1 MKSSILAAL
10 TVAVLAA
17 GTVADTS
24 APLPAHAAT
33 VAPPANTQTST
44 APKGNV
50 VSNGRTWKQ
59 TYRQDFTTDA
69 PTGTVAKRYP
79 GMGLYDGFSD
89 TSGQGRYTPSKVL
102 SVQKSALDFWLR
114 SDRGQPLAAAVMP
127 DGYKPHTT
135 GRVSIRY
142 KTTKTP
148 GYKFV
153 VMLWP
158 SSDNWNEGEIDW
170 PEATL
175 GAKPRPASAIPGTLS
190 SRGMVFQPERETF
203 AATDTAV
210 YHVAT
215 TEWDAKAVRFY
226 WDGKLVASTTKA
238 VPKKP
243 MRVTLQAETDIGTR
257 VSTTASGHVKVD
269 WVTIY
274 D

>member
-1 MKSSILAAL
+1 MKTSIVAAL

-17 GTVADTS
+17 GAVADTS
-24 APLPAHAAT
+24 APDTAIAAT
-33 VAPPANTQTST
+33 PVGNTVTA

-50 VSNGRTWKQ
+50 LSNGRTWKQ
-59 TYRQDFTTDA
+59 TYRQDFTTAA
-69 PTGTVAKRYP
+69 PLGKVAAKYP
-79 GMGLYDGFSD
+79 GMGLYDGFND
-89 TSGQGRYTPSKVL
+89 TSGQGRYAPSKVL
-102 SVQKSALDFWLR
+102 SVQNGALDFWLR
-114 SDRGQPLAAAVMP
+114 SDRGQPLSAAVMP
-127 DGYKPHTT
+127 DGYKPHKT

-153 VMLWP
+153 VILWP

-175 GAKPRPASAIPGTLS
+175 GNKPRPASAVPGS
-190 SRGMVFQPERETF
+190 MSNRGMVFQPEKEMF
-203 AATDTAV
+203 AATDTSQ

-215 TEWDAKAVRFY
+215 TEWDRNIVRFY

-238 VPKKP
+238 VPTKP
-243 MRVTLQAETDIGTR
+243 MRVTLQAETDIGKR
-257 VSTTASGHVKVD
+257 VPTTASGHVSVD
-269 WVTIY
+269 WIAIY

>member
-1 MKSSILAAL
+1 MQSSIVAAL
-10 TVAVLAA
+10 TVAVLAVGA
-17 GTVADTS
+17 VADVSAPPSASAAPTSTTTTS
-24 APLPAHAAT
+24 AP
-33 VAPPANTQTST
+33 
-44 APKGNV
+44 KGTV

-59 TYRQDFTTDA
+59 TYRQDFATAA
-69 PTGTVAKRYP
+69 PAGEVAAKYP

-102 SVQKSALDFWLR
+102 SVQNGALDFWLR

-127 DGYKPHTT
+127 DGYAPHRT

-153 VMLWP
+153 VILWP
-158 SSDNWNEGEIDW
+158 SSDRWNEGEIDW
-170 PEATL
+170 PEAAL
-175 GAKPRPASAIPGTLS
+175 GAKPRPASAIPGSLRNGAMT
-190 SRGMVFQPERETF
+190 FQPERETF
-203 AATDTAV
+203 AATDTSS

-215 TEWDAKAVRFY
+215 TEWDSKVVRFF

-238 VPKKP
+238 VPTKP
-243 MRVTLQAETDIGTR
+243 MRVTLQAETDTGGR
-257 VSTTASGHVKVD
+257 VPAGASGHVSVD
-269 WVTIY
+269 WIAIY

>member
-1 MKSSILAAL
+1 MKTSIVAAL

-24 APLPAHAAT
+24 APVPASAAT
-33 VAPPANTQTST
+33 TSNVT
-44 APKGNV
+44 TVAPKGNV

-59 TYRQDFTTDA
+59 THRQDFTTAA
-69 PTGTVAKRYP
+69 PVGKFAQKYP
-79 GMGLYDGFSD
+79 GVGLYDGFSD
-89 TSGQGRYTPSKVL
+89 TSGKGRYTPSKVL
-102 SVQKSALDFWLR
+102 SVHDGALDFWLR
-114 SDRGQPLAAAVMP
+114 SDRGQPMSAAVMP
-127 DGYKPHTT
+127 DGYKPHRT

-153 VMLWP
+153 AILWP

-170 PEATL
+170 PEAAL
-175 GAKPRPASAIPGTLS
+175 GAKPRPASAVPGSMTQ
-190 SRGMVFQPERETF
+190 RGMVFQPERETY
-203 AATDTAV
+203 AATDTTG

-215 TEWDAKAVRFY
+215 TEWDAKVVRFY

-238 VPKKP
+238 VPTKP
-243 MRVTLQAETDIGTR
+243 MRVTLQAETDIGVKTP
-257 VSTTASGHVKVD
+257 TTASGHVNVD
-269 WVTIY
+269 WITIY

>member
-1 MKSSILAAL
+1 MKTSIVAAL

-17 GTVADTS
+17 GAVADTS
-24 APLPAHAAT
+24 APAPASA
-33 VAPPANTQTST
+33 APPANAYTTT

-59 TYRQDFTTDA
+59 TYRQDFDTAA

-79 GMGLYDGFSD
+79 GMGLYDGFAD

-102 SVQKSALDFWLR
+102 SVSNSALDFYLK
-114 SDRGQPLAAAVMP
+114 SDAGRPMAAAVMP

-142 KTTKTP
+142 KTTNTP

-158 SSDNWNEGEIDW
+158 NSDNWNEGEIDW

-175 GAKPRPASAIPGTLS
+175 GAKPRPASAVPGSMST
-190 SRGMVFQPERETF
+190 RGMVFQPERETF
-203 AATDTAV
+203 APTDTSL

-215 TEWDAKAVRFY
+215 TEWDRTAVRFY

-238 VPKKP
+238 VPTKP
-243 MRVTLQAETDIGTR
+243 MRVTLQAETDTGSRTPAK
-257 VSTTASGHVKVD
+257 ASGHVKVD

>member
-1 MKSSILAAL
+1 MKTSIVAAL

-24 APLPAHAAT
+24 ATLPASAAST
-33 VAPPANTQTST
+33 ANVTTA

-59 TYRQDFTTDA
+59 TYRQDFTTAA
-69 PTGTVAKRYP
+69 PRGTVAAKYP

-89 TSGQGRYTPSKVL
+89 TSGQGRYAPSKVL
-102 SVQKSALDFWLR
+102 SVQNGVLDFWLR

-127 DGYKPHTT
+127 DGYKPHRT
-135 GRVSIRY
+135 GRLSIRY

-170 PEATL
+170 PEAAL
-175 GAKPRPASAIPGTLS
+175 GNRPRPASAVPGTMTA
-190 SRGMVFQPERETF
+190 RGMTFQPERETF
-203 AATDTAV
+203 AATDTTA

-215 TEWDAKAVRFY
+215 TEWDRNIVRFY

-238 VPKKP
+238 VPTKP
-243 MRVTLQAETDIGTR
+243 MRVTLQAETDIGVR
-257 VSTTASGHVKVD
+257 VPATASGHVSVD
-269 WVTIY
+269 WVAIY